1 MILDELR
8 KVASGLQG
16 KCAPVPWGIDG
27 MGELGHMTR
36 ERGLYVNP
44 AYSRSLDLALRE
56 SDEYERTARD
66 VSHGRFGADV
76 LAPIARRISDH
87 SDVIRTMKQMR
98 AALTSWEQIVTAM
111 NAGKSAQ
118 VSFLRPSSVVA
129 ATAWQCEFAIA
140 GVPTAG
146 TFGNIPGG
154 HAYTG
159 SSVGSM
165 VSPGTANIGGS
176 DHCYLT
182 NISLHSQPTTINQQ
196 IVGVVD
202 LLVGAGNIAAATAT
216 SQNISTTALP
226 RWTTGEGLCMSLVVT
241 TAIVGGTAPT
251 IAITYTDQ
259 AGNTGNSTGAI
270 TVTTNSSAGR
280 MLPVQDGPMIRL
292 ASPDTGVRQ
301 IEACIITGT
310 ITSGVMAGIIY
321 KPIMF
326 MGVLANQSVDR
337 TTPSQAGGMR
347 RITQTAGALPCLT
360 LIRYGSA
367 TTVTP
372 LGGFLEFAWG

>member
-27 MGELGHMTR
+27 MGELGYMTR

-56 SDEYERTARD
+56 SVEYERTARE
-66 VSHGRFGADV
+66 VSHGRYGADV

-87 SDVIRTMKQMR
+87 ADVIRTMKRMR
-98 AALTSWEQIVTAM
+98 GALTSWDQIVSAM
-111 NAGKSAQ
+111 QAGKASQ
-118 VSFLRPSSVVA
+118 NTFLRGVL
-129 ATAWQCEFAIA
+129 ATASTWQCEFALA
-140 GVPTAG
+140 GMPTAG
-146 TFGNIPGG
+146 SFAAIPGG
-154 HAYTG
+154 SAFTG

-165 VSPGTANIGGS
+165 VNPASEKIGGS

-182 NISLHSQPTTINQQ
+182 NVSLESVESTANNQ

-202 LLVGAGNIAAATAT
+202 LLVGAGSIAAATGT

-226 RWTTGEGLCMSLVVT
+226 RWTTGEGLSMSLVVT
-241 TAIVGGTAPT
+241 TVLAGGTAPT

-270 TVTTNSSAGR
+270 AVTTGAAAGR

-310 ITSGVMAGIIY
+310 ITSGVMAAIIY

-326 MGVLANQSVDR
+326 MGVLVNRAVDR

-347 RITQTAGALPCLT
+347 RITETAGALPCLT
-360 LIRYGSA
+360 MIRYASAGSN
-367 TTVTP
+367 TN

>member
-1 MILDELR
+1 
-8 KVASGLQG
+8 V
-16 KCAPVPWGIDG
+16 
-27 MGELGHMTR
+27 
-36 ERGLYVNP
+36 
-44 AYSRSLDLALRE
+44 
-56 SDEYERTARD
+56 EYERTARE
-66 VSHGRFGADV
+66 VSNGRFGADV

-98 AALTSWEQIVTAM
+98 AALTSWDQIVTAI

-118 VSFLRPSSVVA
+118 VSFLRSSSAVSA
-129 ATAWQCEFAIA
+129 SFWQFEFALA
-140 GVPTAG
+140 GLPTAG
-146 TFGNIPGG
+146 TFATIPGG
-154 HAYTG
+154 SAFTG

-182 NISLHSQPTTINQQ
+182 NVSLHSQPSQINQQ

-202 LLVGAGNIAAATAT
+202 LLVGAGSINAATGT
-216 SQNISTTALP
+216 SQDISTTALP

-241 TAIVGGTAPT
+241 TALVGGTVPT

-259 AGNTGNSTGAI
+259 ANNTGNSTGTI
-270 TVTTNSSAGR
+270 SVTTASPAGR

-292 ASPDTGVRQ
+292 ASPDTGVRK
-301 IEACIITGT
+301 IEACIIAGT

-326 MGVLANQSVDR
+326 MGVLANQSVER

-347 RITQTAGALPCLT
+347 RITETAGALPCLT
-360 LIRYGSA
+360 MIRFASN
-367 TTVTP
+367 TSNTL

>member
-16 KCAPVPWGIDG
+16 KCAPVPWGIEG
-27 MGELGHMTR
+27 MGELGYMTR

-44 AYSRSLDLALRE
+44 AYRRPLDLALRE
-56 SDEYERTARD
+56 SVEYERTARE
-66 VSHGRFGADV
+66 VSHGRYGAEV

-87 SDVIRTMKQMR
+87 ADVIRTMKRMR
-98 AALTSWEQIVTAM
+98 GALTSWDQIVTAM

-118 VSFLRPSSVVA
+118 VSFLKASNALASN
-129 ATAWQCEFAIA
+129 AWQCEFAIA
-140 GVPTAG
+140 GMPTAG
-146 TFGNIPGG
+146 SFGAIPGG
-154 HAYTG
+154 SAFTG

-182 NISLHSQPTTINQQ
+182 NVSLHALANVLHNQ
-196 IVGVVD
+196 IFGVVD
-202 LLVGAGNIAAATAT
+202 LLVGAGSIAAATGT
-216 SQNISTTALP
+216 SQDISTTALP

-241 TAIVGGTAPT
+241 TNLVGGTAPT

-259 AGNTGNSTGAI
+259 AGNTANSTGAI
-270 TVTTNSSAGR
+270 TVTTAATAGR

-310 ITSGVMAGIIY
+310 ITSGVLAGIIY

-326 MGVLANQSVDR
+326 MGVLANQSVER

-347 RITQTAGALPCLT
+347 RITETAGALPCLT
-360 LIRYGSA
+360 MIRFASN
-367 TTVTP
+367 TSNTL

>member
-27 MGELGHMTR
+27 MGELGYMTR

-56 SDEYERTARD
+56 SVEYERTARE
-66 VSHGRFGADV
+66 VSNGRLGADV

-98 AALTSWEQIVTAM
+98 AALTSWDQIVTSM
-111 NAGKSAQ
+111 NAGKSRQ
-118 VSFLRPSSVVA
+118 VSFLRSSSAVSA
-129 ATAWQCEFAIA
+129 SFWQFEFALA
-140 GVPTAG
+140 GLPTAG
-146 TFGNIPGG
+146 TFGAIPGG
-154 HAYTG
+154 SAYTG

-182 NISLHSQPTTINQQ
+182 NISLHSQPSQINQQ

-202 LLVGAGNIAAATAT
+202 LLVGAGSINAATGT
-216 SQNISTTALP
+216 SQDISTTALP

-241 TAIVGGTAPT
+241 TALVGGTVPT

-259 AGNTGNSTGAI
+259 ANNTGNSTGTI
-270 TVTTNSSAGR
+270 SVTTASPAGR

-292 ASPDTGVRQ
+292 ASPDTGVRK
-301 IEACIITGT
+301 IEACIIAGT

-326 MGVLANQSVDR
+326 MGVLANQSVER

-347 RITQTAGALPCLT
+347 RITETAGALPCLT
-360 LIRYGSA
+360 MIRFASN
-367 TTVTP
+367 TSNTL

>member
-8 KVASGLQG
+8 NVASGLQG
-16 KCAPVPWGIDG
+16 RCAPVPWGING
-27 MGELGHMTR
+27 MGELGYMTR
-36 ERGLYVNP
+36 ERGLYINP

-56 SDEYERTARD
+56 SADYERTARE
-66 VSHGRFGADV
+66 VSNGRYGADV

-98 AALTSWEQIVTAM
+98 AALTSWDQIVTAQA
-111 NAGKSAQ
+111 AGKSAQ
-118 VSFLRPSSVVA
+118 VPFLRSSSVV
-129 ATAWQCEFAIA
+129 TANFWQCEFAIVGLPA
-140 GVPTAG
+140 AG
-146 TFGNIPGG
+146 TYGAIPGG
-154 HAYTG
+154 DAYTG

-182 NISLHSQPTTINQQ
+182 NASLALQTSTFNQH

-202 LLVGAGNIAAATAT
+202 LLVGAGSINAATGT

-241 TAIVGGTAPT
+241 TALVGGTAPT
-251 IAITYTDQ
+251 ITLTYTDQ
-259 AGNTGNSTGAI
+259 GGGTANSTGAI
-270 TVTTNSSAGR
+270 AITTASPAGR

-301 IEACIITGT
+301 IEACIIAGT
-310 ITSGVMAGIIY
+310 ITSGVMAAFIY

-326 MGVLANQSVDR
+326 MGVIASQPIDR

-347 RITQTAGALPCLT
+347 RITAAAGALPCLT
-360 LIRYGSA
+360 LIRQASNGTNSN
-367 TTVTP
+367 